1 MRLANEHEMALRL
14 RKDKAKYEGAY
25 TRTKTKLM
33 MTLEGGLSSKM
44 QLMEN
49 LSLLSAAF
57 EDVVRAVESLE
68 AHYET
73 VGDSSR
79 LNAIALELE
88 GMEEGFSEIE
98 RIVVSVSRTVPAGQS
113 AIKEQ
118 SERLEKEIRM
128 RKQEI
133 TKVLHDL
140 EKTYAGCQKQLE
152 QKLTPK
158 KTAAKGTISRR

>member
-57 EDVVRAVESLE
+57 ENVVRAVQSLE

-73 VGDSSR
+73 VGDLSR
-79 LNAIALELE
+79 LNAVALSLN
-88 GMEEGFSEIE
+88 
-98 RIVVSVSRTVPAGQS
+98 
-113 AIKEQ
+113 
-118 SERLEKEIRM
+118 
-128 RKQEI
+128 
-133 TKVLHDL
+133 
-140 EKTYAGCQKQLE
+140 
-152 QKLTPK
+152 
-158 KTAAKGTISRR
+158 